1 MACRD
6 LASTRLIAGTSIWTI
21 SDTSPT
27 TPSRTVTYLGHLLST
42 QQSVKGVKIN
52 CIGDQKTSNKPN
64 FEAVEIPSTDPIFS
78 THRLPIFT
86 RRCLPD
92 LKWANHQDNKI
103 FEHQSPFN
111 NQDAAWRVCTGRANG
126 NECCST
132 YYLPAYLCHLLL

>member
-1 MACRD
+1 MQGLGIDQIDCRD
-6 LASTRLIAGTSIWTI
+6 LDMNNFRHITDYSLSYSYIPG
-21 SDTSPT
+21 P
-27 TPSRTVTYLGHLLST
+27 ST